1 MFPETRHTLIQRLA
15 TSGEEADWQQFLSDY
30 WRPVCRFAARW
41 GRLGTEDAEDVA
53 SMTFEALIR
62 SRLLSRWVLHRT
74 AKLRTLVC
82 SVVRNVISNR
92 ARVQQGRERRVR
104 EHAGELDRLLT
115 DSLDA
120 PPDQIDAFYLAW
132 AEELLQTAVGRL
144 LEDYHRE
151 GRGDYFRVLYG
162 RLCEQMTSREI
173 ADNLDIKLTD
183 AENFYKHSRQRLG
196 GALEQLVREHVERYT
211 PPEQFADEFRA
222 EWQMLG
228 ECLDGRGGLERALR
242 ESYEGFDSETIRR
255 HEARSLTTIL
265 NRLRE
270 NLDAAPN

>member
-15 TSGEEADWQQFLSDY
+15 TNAEEEDWQQFLSDY
-30 WRPVCRFAARW
+30 WRPVCRFAGRW

-53 SMTFEALIR
+53 SGTFEALIR
-62 SRLLSRWVLHRT
+62 SRLLSRWVLHRQ

-92 ARVQQGRERRVR
+92 ARVQDARERRVH
-104 EHAGELDRLLT
+104 EHAGQLDRLLT
-115 DSLDA
+115 ESLDA

-162 RLCEQMTSREI
+162 RICEQMTSREV
-173 ADNLDIKLTD
+173 ADSLDIKLTD
-183 AENFYKHSRQRLG
+183 AENFYKHARQRLG
-196 GALEQLVREHVERYT
+196 GALERLVREHVERYT
-211 PPEQFADEFRA
+211 PPEQVADEFRT
-222 EWQMLG
+222 EWQKFG

-265 NRLRE
+265 NRVRGK
-270 NLDAAPN
+270 LDAVPN